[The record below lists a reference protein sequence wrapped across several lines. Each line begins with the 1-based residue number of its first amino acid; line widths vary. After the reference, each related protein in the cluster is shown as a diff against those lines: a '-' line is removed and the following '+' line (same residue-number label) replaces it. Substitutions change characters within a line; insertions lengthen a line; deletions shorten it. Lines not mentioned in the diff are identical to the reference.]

1 MKTKKIQKKDLESIN
16 QLQNQFNELT
26 RQLGLLQI
34 DEQMFQNQLKSIDD
48 QKNNVFQ
55 QIDET
60 RIAEEELLNS
70 LKEKYGNGQI
80 NIQEGTFTPN
90 T

>member
-1 MKTKKIQKKDLESIN
+1 MKTKKIQKQDLESIN
-16 QLQNQFNELT
+16 KLQNEFNELT

-34 DEQMFQNQLKSIDD
+34 DEQMFQVQLKSIDD
-48 QKNNVFQ
+48 QKNNIFQ

-60 RIAEEELLNS
+60 RNAEEELLNS

>member
-60 RIAEEELLNS
+60 RNAEEELLNS

>member
-26 RQLGLLQI
+26 RKLGVLQI
-34 DEQMFQNQLKSIDD
+34 DEQMFQNQLKTIDTE
-48 QKNNVFQ
+48 KNNIFQ

-60 RIAEEELLNS
+60 RNAEEELLNS